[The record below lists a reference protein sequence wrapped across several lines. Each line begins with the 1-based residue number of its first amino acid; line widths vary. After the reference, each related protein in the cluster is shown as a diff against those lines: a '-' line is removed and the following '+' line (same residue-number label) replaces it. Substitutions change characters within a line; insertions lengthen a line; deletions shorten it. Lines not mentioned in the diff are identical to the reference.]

1 MSNKLDVA
9 RATTILMVSNRISIF
24 TLILR
29 PLKAWFEPN
38 VHNIYPKVITLRN
51 SVGKLSNLAK
61 VDFKCKLFRSRDQ

>member
-9 RATTILMVSNRISIF
+9 MATTILMFSNRISIF

-38 VHNIYPKVITLRN
+38 LHNIYPKVVTLRN

-61 VDFKCKLFRSRDQ
+61 ADFKYKLFRPLDQ